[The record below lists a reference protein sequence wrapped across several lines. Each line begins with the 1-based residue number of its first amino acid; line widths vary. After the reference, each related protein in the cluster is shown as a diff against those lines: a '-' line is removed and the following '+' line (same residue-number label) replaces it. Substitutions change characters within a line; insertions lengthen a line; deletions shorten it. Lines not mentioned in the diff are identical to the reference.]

1 MNGTGEATF
10 LHAEGSAEAG
20 LGGDIVGVSAEGAVS
35 YAEAKGEIKVGTDD
49 FNGTGKVD
57 AKLLS
62 AEGYAKCYVK
72 KDEWGF
78 GVGGEGTTAEVS
90 ASANVDFL
98 HVKAKD
104 SSTGHD
110 EHLFSIGASPKLTAG
125 VGGEA
130 SISGK
135 KVIDTDFIDVH
146 TVNVKL
152 GGKLGLGLA
161 LDITLPYIWAD

>member
-1 MNGTGEATF
+1 MTEA
-10 LHAEGSAEAG
+10 SACIYLGKSRGAG
-20 LGGDIVGVSAEGAVS
+20 KIPWIPGMPQNPSILTVLVTSLVI
-35 YAEAKGEIKVGTDD
+35 
-49 FNGTGKVD
+49 
-57 AKLLS
+57 
-62 AEGYAKCYVK
+62 K